1 MQSDPLDATRWAL
14 EYLTLDGVSHMVSGR
29 RVPEIAFLD
38 GRVSADDG
46 VNFAEGTCEL
56 EKDSFSASVS
66 STTSLSYPQEALP
79 EHDLFEHLSSAHA
92 AVLHGD
98 FLHLR
103 FGEGDN
109 ELVYH
114 YEEEGAPA

>member
-46 VNFAEGTCEL
+46 VNFAEGTYEL

-66 STTSLSYPQEALP
+66 STTSLSYLP
-79 EHDLFEHLSSAHA
+79 RRPYPSTTSSST
-92 AVLHGD
+92 
-98 FLHLR
+98 FLGARGGVARRLP
-103 FGEGDN
+103 
-109 ELVYH
+109 
-114 YEEEGAPA
+114 APAIR